1 MLKDIE
7 TIKLDILTKKRNK
20 EFYKYALLVVETYD
34 EFYIIQ
40 ERTKISEN
48 IKKLK
53 ACLHPK
59 DYFGIKSMLKS
70 EIRLLNKKIR
80 MFKYLIK

>member
-7 TIKLDILTKKRNK
+7 TIKLDIINKKRNK
-20 EFYKYALLVVETYD
+20 EFYKYALLVIQEYD

-48 IKKLK
+48 IKKLR
-53 ACLHPK
+53 ACIHK
-59 DYFGIKSMLKS
+59 TDYFGMNATIKA